1 MNIETR
7 QAYSE
12 VNKFLELI
20 GEEMSNQIPLKLR
33 KFFKREMDK
42 NYIPTID
49 TKIPIKEQRLKRKTI
64 AIIAGLNLQYWCQD
78 EERKKELLEVY
89 SNNEK
94 KYQEELREKYNPDD
108 VFKTEK
114 NNDYQLAF
122 AETSEILK
130 QLGKKYID
138 KIPKEILN
146 LIEEQKNKNINFK
159 FDINKK
165 IADQKIHNETLEVLA
180 YINYNYWLDSNEK
193 NNFEKV
199 LQKNFNEI
207 ENDKRKKYNPD
218 SIFKKTNNTQE
229 LQIQVVKMS
238 FWKKIIKRIGALIKK

>member
-20 GEEMSNQIPLKLR
+20 GEEMSNKIPVKLR
-33 KFFKREMDK
+33 KFFEREMDK
-42 NYIPTID
+42 NYIPTIN
-49 TKIPIKEQRLKRKTI
+49 TNIPIKEQNLKIKKI
-64 AIIAGLNLQYWCQD
+64 AIIASLNLQYWCKED
-78 EERKKELLEVY
+78 KKQELLEKY

-94 KYQEELREKYNPDD
+94 KYQEDLREKYNPDD
-108 VFKTEK
+108 IFKTEK
-114 NNDYQLAF
+114 NNEYQLAF

-130 QLGKKYID
+130 QLGKKHID
-138 KIPKEILN
+138 KIPKEVLN

-165 IADQKIHNETLEVLA
+165 IADQKIHNEKLEVLA

-207 ENDKRKKYNPD
+207 EKDKRKKYNPD

>member
-20 GEEMSNQIPLKLR
+20 GEEMSNKIPVKLR
-33 KFFKREMDK
+33 KFFEREMDK
-42 NYIPTID
+42 NYIPTIN
-49 TKIPIKEQRLKRKTI
+49 TNIPIKEQNLKRKTI
-64 AIIAGLNLQYWCQD
+64 AIIASLNLQYWCKED
-78 EERKKELLEVY
+78 KKQELLEIY
-89 SNNEK
+89 SNNVK
-94 KYQEELREKYNPDD
+94 KYQEDLREKYNPDD
-108 VFKTEK
+108 IFKTEK
-114 NNDYQLAF
+114 NNEYQIAF

-138 KIPKEILN
+138 KIPKEVLN

-165 IADQKIHNETLEVLA
+165 IADQKIHDETLELLA